1 VTERRDRLDDVQAG
15 DIIRGRKR
23 SGRPLLLLVY
33 EADDAVIRTRR
44 VTTGETF
51 DFDRDGQCRQHSDNE
66 RCIITSTATLPP
78 ADYQVA
84 LGLDRKM
91 RAAKELTDLALS
103 EAEID
108 LLQKVDAYFE
118 ARPLPKA

>member
-1 VTERRDRLDDVQAG
+1 MELAAVRVG

-23 SGRPLLLLVY
+23 SWRLLLLVY
-33 EADDAVIRTRR
+33 EADDAMIRTRR

-51 DFDRDGQCRQHSDNE
+51 EFDRDGQSLPHSDKE
-66 RCIITSTATLPP
+66 GCIIISTAALPP